1 MLENYND
8 IIDVLIFLKIAL
20 RIYFGFMFS
29 VINVDEVL
37 DCNQYKVER
46 KYYYQ
51 KENYRI
57 IYI

>member
-1 MLENYND
+1 MIARQFFEIPLQ
-8 IIDVLIFLKIAL
+8 VKIAL